1 MGLLEKI
8 PGPFDRRVSFWRS
21 ALRSLCVPARSER
34 RNPVSKVPMRPFV
47 ALAILLWAGGCAGVT
62 ANTDCQWPADHQ
74 ARVLDPSTGAD
85 RRHLADDAQTAE
97 DLAIRRADASR
108 TPDWQRNV
116 AQYHHV
122 REACRA
128 QLNAAVAQQH
138 AVPVDA
144 VAAAV
149 ADRRDWLDALV
160 IAAFASLFA
169 GVAVVVTSSLFRGA
183 LAESRALAG
192 VLLLT
197 ASLAAGAIS
206 VLAAGAISVLGSSV
220 FIGLVESA
228 RIGNGH
234 MSYRVERL
242 PLRHRR
248 LETFTAG
255 AIGFMAIG
263 AVQFRR
269 KRAN

>member
-1 MGLLEKI
+1 
-8 PGPFDRRVSFWRS
+8 
-21 ALRSLCVPARSER
+21 
-34 RNPVSKVPMRPFV
+34 
-47 ALAILLWAGGCAGVT
+47 
-62 ANTDCQWPADHQ
+62 
-74 ARVLDPSTGAD
+74 
-85 RRHLADDAQTAE
+85 
-97 DLAIRRADASR
+97 
-108 TPDWQRNV
+108 
-116 AQYHHV
+116 
-122 REACRA
+122 
-128 QLNAAVAQQH
+128 VAQQH

-206 VLAAGAISVLGSSV
+206 VLGSSV